1 MNPLLGH
8 LQPYPFE
15 RLSALKAGITPAAG
29 YPSVMLSIGEPKHPP
44 PDFVLQQLTDATAM
58 RRDLSLYPATRGSD
72 ELRTAIADWLAAR
85 FSVRADPDRHIL
97 PVAGTRE
104 ALFSFG
110 QAALSGR
117 PGSVAV
123 LPNPFY
129 QIYEGAV
136 LLRGAI
142 PYFVNCTAANEY
154 LPDYRSVPDDVWTRC
169 ELLYLCSPGNP
180 TGRTLDLE
188 TLTWLLQKAH
198 RHDFL
203 IAADECYSEIYPNE
217 AAPPVGLLEAAQAAG
232 HDDFSRCVVFHSL
245 SKRSNLPGL
254 RSGFVAGDAGVL
266 ARYYQYRTYEGCAL
280 PYYVQQASTSAW
292 RDESHVRDNRAA
304 YRRKFAAVTPIL
316 APVLDL
322 FEPEGAFYHWVK
334 VPGGDDE
341 AFARDLFAARNITVL
356 PGSYLARDAHGT
368 NPGRGHVRIAWVA
381 PAEDCEAAAR
391 QIADWISSAATAS

>member
-1 MNPLLGH
+1 VNPLLDH

-15 RLSALKAGITPAAG
+15 RLNALKAGITPPAG

-44 PDFVLQQLTDATAM
+44 PDFVLRQLTDAAAM

-72 ELRTAIADWLAAR
+72 ELRSAIAAWLATR
-85 FSVRADPDRHIL
+85 FAVRADPERHIL

-110 QAALSGR
+110 QAVLTGR
-117 PGSVAV
+117 PGAIAV

-136 LLRGAI
+136 LLRGAT
-142 PYFVNCTAANEY
+142 PYFVNCTSANGY
-154 LPDYRSVPDDVWTRC
+154 LPDYRTIPEEIWTRC

-180 TGRTLDLE
+180 TGRTLDLD
-188 TLTWLLQKAH
+188 TLAWLQQQAH
-198 RHDFL
+198 RYGFV
-203 IAADECYSEIYPNE
+203 IAADECYSEIYPDE
-217 AAPPVGLLEAAQAAG
+217 AAPPAGLLEAAVAAG
-232 HDDFSRCVVFHSL
+232 NTEFERCVVFHSL

-254 RSGFVAGDAGVL
+254 RSGFVAGDAAVL
-266 ARYYQYRTYEGCAL
+266 ADYFKYRTYQGCAL
-280 PYYVQQASTSAW
+280 PYYVQQASTAAW
-292 RDESHVRDNRAA
+292 QDEAHVRDNRAA

-316 APVLDL
+316 APALEL
-322 FEPEGAFYHWVK
+322 FEPDGGFYHWAR

-356 PGSYLARDAHGT
+356 PGSYLARTAHGI
-368 NPGRGHVRIAWVA
+368 NPGAGHVRIAWVA
-381 PAEDCEAAAR
+381 PAEACETAAR
-391 QIADWISSAATAS
+391 NVADWISSRS